1 MISQLTEKCIFL
13 SVIFQAQMPKPNIQ
27 CGRGQT
33 IGSPS
38 LSLTRQREIKHT
50 QWFFESRA

>member
-13 SVIFQAQMPKPNIQ
+13 SVIFQAQMPKPNIE